1 MKTRWKR
8 VRATLIGLAA
18 LGAALGATQA
28 QNPEGT
34 PPPLATA
41 SAAAPTELPGWVHRG
56 LPGPGHAAIAPL
68 AGTWRVQMGIY
79 ATLGRS
85 ADAPPITSDDLVTRR
100 LWVAGGRY
108 LEDMTEGTL
117 EKSRYWRRG
126 WLGYDNMAARYEWV
140 TIDDINAGMM
150 RYVSRTGSGPQT
162 RIDLLGTFV
171 DQGVAGEAFVGKTV
185 PMRTLIRIEGPDRH
199 VIELYFTPP
208 GRKEALATR
217 AVYTRIAP

>member
-1 MKTRWKR
+1 M
-8 VRATLIGLAA
+8 RATIIVVAA
-18 LGAALGATQA
+18 LGITLGVAQA
-28 QNPEGT
+28 QEQQG
-34 PPPLATA
+34 A
-41 SAAAPTELPGWVHRG
+41 STAAAAASNDLPAWLRRG
-56 LPGPGHAAIAPL
+56 LPGPGHATLAPL

-100 LWVAGGRY
+100 QWLAGGRY
-108 LEDMTEGTL
+108 LEDTTEGTL
-117 EKSRYWRRG
+117 EGSRYWRRG
-126 WLGYDNMAARYEWV
+126 WLGYDNMAARYEWI
-140 TIDDINAGMM
+140 TIDEINAGMM

-162 RIDLLGTFV
+162 RIDLFGTFV

-185 PMRTLIRIEGPDRH
+185 QMHTLIRIESADRH

-217 AVYTRIAP
+217 ATYTRIAP

>member
-1 MKTRWKR
+1 M
-8 VRATLIGLAA
+8 RAALIGIAA
-18 LGAALGATQA
+18 LGMALGATQA
-28 QNPEGT
+28 QIKES
-34 PPPLATA
+34 ATA
-41 SAAAPTELPGWVHRG
+41 PSTAASTDMPPWVRRG

-85 ADAPPITSDDLVTRR
+85 ADAPPITSDDIVTRR
-100 LWVAGGRY
+100 QWVAGGRY
-108 LEDMTEGTL
+108 LEDTTEGTL
-117 EKSRYWRRG
+117 AAFHYWRRG

-140 TIDDINAGMM
+140 TIDETNAGMM
-150 RYVSRTGSGPQT
+150 RYVSRTGSGPRT
-162 RIDLLGTFV
+162 RIDLFGTFV

-185 PMRTLIRIEGPDRH
+185 PMRTVIRIEGPDRH

-217 AVYTRIAP
+217 AVYTRTAP

>member
-1 MKTRWKR
+1 VKICWKR
-8 VRATLIGLAA
+8 VRATAIGIAA
-18 LGAALGATQA
+18 LGLALGSAQA
-28 QNPEGT
+28 QDKQNAGAPSV
-34 PPPLATA
+34 AA
-41 SAAAPTELPGWVHRG
+41 STDMPAWVRRG
-56 LPGPGHAAIAPL
+56 LPGPGHAALAPL
-68 AGTWRVQMGIY
+68 AGTWRVQMGVY

-100 LWVAGGRY
+100 QWVAGGRY
-108 LEDMTEGTL
+108 LEDTTEGTL
-117 EKSRYWRRG
+117 AQSRYWRRG

-140 TIDDINAGMM
+140 TIDETNAGMM

-162 RIDLLGTFV
+162 RIDLFGTFV

-217 AVYTRIAP
+217 AVYTRTGP